1 MTNDIIQTISAS
13 RQGQTENHSWGAK
26 KHLFFHSFAKWT
38 IKMDNVWEKK
48 TTKKPAD
55 MQPHNEQ
62 QANQKTPF
70 EQGNS
75 ILT

>member
-1 MTNDIIQTISAS
+1 VQAVKGKLNIIHEVLKSIS
-13 RQGQTENHSWGAK
+13 
-26 KHLFFHSFAKWT
+26 FFIRSQSEQSNFPTLGKIAQ
-38 IKMDNVWEKK
+38 
-48 TTKKPAD
+48 KKPAD